1 MEAGKAFGDTGSSNP
16 GICHWDQ
23 MSQKPTFWKT
33 ATASPRVRKFSQ
45 YFAVFNK
52 KLRGYVNYFKKSFC
66 VGIFFLNNVF
76 GLTAKDACTNTED
89 KQRGTEIQACVWTN
103 YKIDT
108 W

>member
-1 MEAGKAFGDTGSSNP
+1 MTLEAVILAYATGTKCLKSPPFGKQPQRHPELENSAN
-16 GICHWDQ
+16 I
-23 MSQKPTFWKT
+23 
-33 ATASPRVRKFSQ
+33 
-45 YFAVFNK
+45 FAVFNK

-89 KQRGTEIQACVWTN
+89 KQRGTEIQVCVWTN